1 MGQNLAMGELTQR
14 LRAYARGDR
23 SVEERLVEDVYPVL
37 RRHARRLLARDP
49 GAALVP
55 TELANEA
62 YLRIF
67 RGQTIDWRDSM
78 HFRAIAAL
86 TLRRI
91 LAGMARDRQ
100 RQKRG
105 GGALT
110 LSLDHLELTP
120 VTKSAGDEEDLLAV
134 EAALQGLAEVDPSAA
149 RVVELRFFGGLNM
162 DEVALCSG
170 LSVAT
175 AGRRW
180 RFARA
185 WLRRRL
191 SADAGS

>member
-1 MGQNLAMGELTQR
+1 MEQELAIGEVTQR
-14 LRAYARGDR
+14 LRAYAAGDR
-23 SVEERLVEDVYPVL
+23 KVEDRLIEDVYPVL
-37 RRHARRLLARDP
+37 RQAARRLLAREP
-49 GAALVP
+49 GAVLVP

-67 RGQTIDWRDSM
+67 RGAEIAWRDST

-86 TLRRI
+86 TVRRI
-91 LAGMARDRQ
+91 LAGMGRERQ

-110 LSLDHLELTP
+110 VSLQDFDGVSQASPSTDACDVLAIEQAL
-120 VTKSAGDEEDLLAV
+120 VT
-134 EAALQGLAEVDPSAA
+134 LAEVDASAA
-149 RVVELRFFGGLNM
+149 RIVELRFFGGLNM
-162 DEVALCSG
+162 DEVALCCD
-170 LSVAT
+170 LSSAT

-185 WLRRRL
+185 WLRRNL
-191 SADAGS
+191 EAAGP

>member
-1 MGQNLAMGELTQR
+1 MGQDLAIGELTQR
-14 LRAYARGDR
+14 LRAYAEGDR
-23 SVEERLVEDVYPVL
+23 SVEERLIEDVYPLL
-37 RRHARRLLARDP
+37 RQHARSLLAREP
-49 GAALVP
+49 AAALVP

-67 RGQTIDWRDSM
+67 RGGAIDWRDST
-78 HFRAIAAL
+78 HFRAIAAI

-91 LAGMARDRQ
+91 LAGLARDRQ

-110 LSLDHLELTP
+110 ISLEQLDLAPAAEA
-120 VTKSAGDEEDLLAV
+120 SAEGDELLALEGAL
-134 EAALQGLAEVDPSAA
+134 EALAEVDASAA
-149 RVVELRFFGGLNM
+149 RVVELRFFGGLAM

-191 SADAGS
+191 ASEARP